1 MNSEAYIRANQ
12 DRLTDYAFVHVRNPS
27 VEFLHEFKDRIMWSK
42 LCEYAMLNDEVQNEF
57 IDCLDMNH
65 LVFGS
70 NVSEKLIE
78 KRIKDVELALVFTYQ
93 YGYSAK
99 FVSKYATTESMIL
112 NAFKS
117 HHVSVEFIEEHKALL
132 KPGDLSRN
140 PYITYEII
148 CKYKDILDMECANV
162 RSIYDAAEQFTKA
175 GICKRFEF
183 VRESVCKFL

>member
-1 MNSEAYIRANQ
+1 MTSESYLRANQ
-12 DRLTDYAFVHVRNPS
+12 DRLRDAAFAYVNNPS
-27 VEFLHEFKDRIMWSK
+27 IEFLRDFKNRISWSK
-42 LCEYAMLNDEVQNEF
+42 LCENVMLSQSAQYEF
-57 IDCLDMNH
+57 IDYLDMNH
-65 LVFGS
+65 LVMLNS
-70 NVSEKLIE
+70 VPEELVKM
-78 KRIKDVELALVFTYQ
+78 RIKDVDLSLVFQFQ
-93 YGYSAK
+93 YGYSVK
-99 FVSKYATTESMIL
+99 FVSKYATTESTIQD
-112 NAFKS
+112 AFKK

-148 CKYKDILDMECANV
+148 CKYKDILNMECANV